1 MSTQTEY
8 IGLHQWESTDPFLR
22 EDFNE
27 DNRKID
33 QKVKAAQE
41 RIEQTAG
48 GLENMS
54 YNIYNLLLR
63 DYYEGKYT
71 GFKRGLM
78 FDGFLDESR
87 ISSWEGSAYR
97 DTEAHTIS
105 IDTVGQ
111 ADVARPATSTKLK
124 SASTKRYITQDWI
137 AQGNGT
143 ITAVSVYGNC
153 PSYGVSQKVSF
164 SIWQGDEKLA
174 DAENEIL
181 FVRDSPAWYEFSVT
195 CPIRKDE
202 VYQFRLYNTGSG
214 GSVGDIFC
222 YRMEGEEFEPPL
234 ALGIVVTGG
243 GSTTGAMNSTAEQM
257 GAWKHAVCYVRH
269 NGQGQVGVKLGDGSG
284 KWESAEN
291 TGSSAV
297 ETMEGEPCMESIFR
311 LDTAQP
317 GETAALQ
324 LTMTAQSGNA
334 PVVYDYG
341 VIFTE

>member
-1 MSTQTEY
+1 MSTQTEHL
-8 IGLHQWESTDPFLR
+8 GLHQWESTDPFLR
-22 EDFNE
+22 EDFNQ
-27 DNRKID
+27 DHRLID
-33 QKVKAAQE
+33 AAVG
-41 RIEQTAG
+41 RIEGKADRALS
-48 GLENMS
+48 GLEGMS
-54 YNIYNLLLR
+54 YNVYNLLLQN
-63 DYYEGKYT
+63 YCEGKYT

-78 FDGFLDESR
+78 FDGFLDESCV
-87 ISSWEGSAYR
+87 SSWEGSAYR
-97 DTEAHTIS
+97 DAASSTVS

-111 ADVARPATSTKLK
+111 PSIPRPETGAALM
-124 SASTKRYITQDWI
+124 SAGPKQSVVQEWT
-137 AQGNGT
+137 AQGNGV
-143 ITAVSVYGNC
+143 ITAVSVYGEC
-153 PSYGVSQKVSF
+153 PSYGLAHKVTF
-164 SIWQGDEKLA
+164 SIWRNGEKLA
-174 DAENEIL
+174 DSGKENL
-181 FVRDSPAWYEFSVT
+181 FTQDGKKWYEFPVN
-195 CPIRKDE
+195 CPVHKGYTYE
-202 VYQFRLYNTGSG
+202 FRFYNTGSG
-214 GSVGDIFC
+214 GSFGDIFC

>member
-87 ISSWEGSAYR
+87 ISTWEGSAYR
-97 DTEAHTIS
+97 DTEIHTVS

-111 ADVARPATSTKLK
+111 SSVPRPATSTT
-124 SASTKRYITQDWI
+124 SITASVGKYVAQSWT
-137 AQGNGT
+137 AQGCGT
-143 ITAVSVYGNC
+143 ITSVSVCGK
-153 PSYGVSQKVSF
+153 SIGDASHEAAL
-164 SIWQGDEKLA
+164 SIWQDGEKLA
-174 DAENEIL
+174 DGTAPIL
-181 FVRDSPAWYEFSVT
+181 FEVGDGEWHEFSIS
-195 CPIRKDE
+195 CPIRKGE
-202 VYQFRLYNTGSG
+202 TYEFRFECLESGSRFGSIGCLREENDGAFATVALGITVTSG
-214 GSVGDIFC
+214 GSIS
-222 YRMEGEEFEPPL
+222 
-234 ALGIVVTGG
+234 
-243 GSTTGAMNSTAEQM
+243 GSITSESAQL
-257 GAWKHAVCYVRH
+257 GAWRNAVCYVRH
-269 NGQGQVGVKLGDGSG
+269 NGAGQLAAALSRSDDG
-284 KWESAEN
+284 WDAMEADQTAPAE
-291 TGSSAV
+291 TLDG
-297 ETMEGEPCMESIFR
+297 TPCMESVFR
-311 LDTAQP
+311 LERAEP
-317 GETAALQ
+317 VETAVFR
-324 LTMTAQSGNA
+324 LTLSAQNGQV
-334 PVVYDYG
+334 PICYDYG
-341 VIFTE
+341 VIFLE